1 MDRYINDTLQKNE
14 QQITQ
19 LENKLEAVISDNT
32 KLCEVNNKLKG
43 KVKELYEELRNKEDT
58 LKFIRTN
65 SENDEILKK
74 EILDIRRENESLLQM
89 KQELKLENNDLK
101 YEVKLLKDKLCYH
114 SNVLES
120 KSSGNHSK
128 LSSSFENSVM
138 TNIPSVKKHRTKINY
153 NQINDE
159 TNMLKEEN
167 HKLSVELEDYKN
179 KLYQKENELRILNDK
194 IQTTELE
201 KTRLKAKSESD
212 LECLVNELNIIKGNN
227 ENLAEIHKF
236 LEEIKEKNQTISHLI
251 EEKTHIKNEMLVMK
265 DNHEL
270 ALKNYAVEF
279 DSVKENLDK
288 VQDDFQKY
296 RENMEI
302 QLGELRKSFDDNIEE
317 TSNLKKECEEYK
329 KEKIDLSILLEDKI
343 SHYEKVIKE
352 SQSEFNQ
359 IFEERKG
366 LVYEIKEITIQ
377 HCKDYE
383 RLKEKLSKNKEKF
396 EIIIQT
402 YENHITFLQ
411 QRFKNHVNEL
421 LIALNQKSM
430 NKDFNLERFI
440 KNLDNVTSMINDISQ
455 VIFILKIER
464 ICYRKLQNRNQTTKE
479 KYEELNKQHEEI
491 GQGK

>member
-14 QQITQ
+14 VQITQ

-32 KLCEVNNKLKG
+32 KLCEVNSKLKG

-58 LKFIRTN
+58 LKFMKN
-65 SENDEILKK
+65 SSENDDVLKK
-74 EILDIRRENESLLQM
+74 EIFEIRRENESLLQM
-89 KQELKLENNDLK
+89 KQELKLENNDLRF
-101 YEVKLLKDKLCYH
+101 EVKLLKEKLCYNN
-114 SNVLES
+114 NVLES

-138 TNIPSVKKHRTKINY
+138 TNIPSVKKQRTKINY
-153 NQINDE
+153 NQTNEE

-167 HKLSVELEDYKN
+167 HKLSVELEDYKT

-194 IQTTELE
+194 FQTTELE
-201 KTRLKAKSESD
+201 KTRIKAKSDSD
-212 LECLVNELNIIKGNN
+212 FECLVNELNLIKGNN
-227 ENLAEIHKF
+227 DNLAEIHKF
-236 LEEIKEKNQTISHLI
+236 LEEIKEKNQTISHMI
-251 EEKTHIKNEMLVMK
+251 QEKTEMKNEMLVMK

-270 ALKNYAVEF
+270 ALKNYASEF
-279 DSVKENLDK
+279 DSVKENWNK

-296 RENMEI
+296 RENMEY
-302 QLGELRKSFDDNIEE
+302 QLNELRRSFDDNIEE
-317 TSNLKKECEEYK
+317 TANLKKECEEYK
-329 KEKIDLSILLEDKI
+329 KEKIDLSITLEDKI

-359 IFEERKG
+359 IFEERNG
-366 LVYEIKEITIQ
+366 LVSEIKVITIQ

-383 RLKEKLSKNKEKF
+383 GLKEKLSKNKEKF
-396 EIIIQT
+396 EKIIRI

-421 LIALNQKSM
+421 LIALNHKSN
-430 NKDFNLERFI
+430 NKEFNLERFL

-455 VIFILKIER
+455 VLIILNIER

-479 KYEELNKQHEEI
+479 KYQELHK
-491 GQGK
+491 